1 MRFFLFFIV
10 ILAKQQAFSG
20 IEVPRRSH
28 LPEND
33 SFPKPTGVKDMLFY
47 IQRTP
52 NINTIIYA
60 LNKERDGSLNKE
72 EPVHIFWIRFA
83 EDGTHKELSLIQQN
97 YAYGLKSTKINDD
110 NYELRFVS
118 YKKYVFYLK
127 RSNEDKTF
135 KAYTLIGDK
144 LCILNR
150 VFVSLEGGTFWF
162 PHVVY
167 VEITGTDP
175 DTGKEVIT
183 RFKP

>member
-1 MRFFLFFIV
+1 MKFFLLFTIV
-10 ILAKQQAFSG
+10 LVNQLAYSG
-20 IEVPRRSH
+20 IEMPLGNH

-33 SFPKPTGVKDMLFY
+33 SFPKPTGIKDMLFY

-60 LNKERDGSLNKE
+60 LNRERDGSLNKA
-72 EPVHIFWIRFA
+72 EPVHVFWIRFA
-83 EDGTHKELSLIQQN
+83 EDGTHKELSLIQKN
-97 YAYGLKSTKINDD
+97 YAYGLKYTKINNDL
-110 NYELRFVS
+110 YELRFVS
-118 YKKYVFYLK
+118 YKKHVFYLK

-150 VFVSLEGGTFWF
+150 VFVSIEGGTFWF

-167 VEITGTDP
+167 VEITGTDT